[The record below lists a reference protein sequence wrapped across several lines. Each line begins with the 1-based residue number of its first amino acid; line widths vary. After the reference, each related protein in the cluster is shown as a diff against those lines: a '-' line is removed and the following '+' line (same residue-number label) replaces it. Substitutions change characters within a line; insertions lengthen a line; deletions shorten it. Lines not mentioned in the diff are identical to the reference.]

1 MNTNNIGG
9 FKVHMALLAIL
20 VLVVIY
26 GILADS
32 EKVAFFIN
40 GITFNL
46 VDEWLWIVLAP
57 FSVFIKNQK
66 ILFSVLLAL
75 AVSLV
80 ALKASMHLDGG
91 DYLRGSII
99 GELFGVLVVGYVI
112 NAAAIVFR
120 IAYAKRHIQ

>member
-1 MNTNNIGG
+1 MNTTNIGG
-9 FKVHMALLAIL
+9 LKVHMALLAIL

-32 EKVAFFIN
+32 EKAALFIN
-40 GITFNL
+40 GVTFNL

-66 ILFSVLLAL
+66 ILFAVLLTV

-80 ALKASMHLDGG
+80 ALKISMHLDGG

-120 IAYAKRHIQ
+120 IAYTKRHAQ